1 MRVVR
6 ALVLPA
12 AVAALALFGWTY
24 DVPGPPPPPLSGAEL
39 AWVAAARDW
48 LRTPV
53 AQRCATPPPPPAP
66 TGRLE
71 LIGGSFADACEEQDP
86 ARAAVRLRE
95 ARARLAGELRDRQEL
110 LVEGG
115 LSGRSRVEPR
125 LGEALEALAADGG
138 PVEVRCWAQADWRG
152 VLAEESALTGAA
164 PRREWIWLPAERSL
178 QLQGVHCGPLVRLA
192 AGEEPRARG
201 RRVDLAL
208 ALWSAAVAA
217 ENVSLRPCVPAA
229 RLALVLGGARGYVFG
244 LVRFARRELR
254 PVLPRPSR
262 RCRTSRPSS

>member
-12 AVAALALFGWTY
+12 AVAALLLFGWTY

-39 AWVAAARDW
+39 VWVAAVRDW
-48 LRTPV
+48 LRTPAV
-53 AQRCATPPPPPAP
+53 KRCATRLPPAP

-71 LIGGSFADACEEQDP
+71 PIGGSFADACEEQDP
-86 ARAAVRLRE
+86 ARAAVTLRE
-95 ARARLAGELRDRQEL
+95 ARARLVGQLRDRREL
-110 LVEGG
+110 LVESG
-115 LSGRSRVEPR
+115 LSGRSRIEPR
-125 LGEALEALAADGG
+125 LGQALTAIAAGGG
-138 PVEVRCWAQADWRG
+138 PVEVRCWAQTDWRG

-164 PRREWIWLPAERSL
+164 PSREWIWLSAERSL

-192 AGEEPRARG
+192 AGEQPRARG

-208 ALWSAAVAA
+208 ALWTAAVAA
-217 ENVSLRPCVPAA
+217 ENVSLRPCLPPA
-229 RLALVLGGARGYVFG
+229 RLALVLGASRQYAFG
-244 LVRFARRELR
+244 LVRLARRELR
-254 PVLPRPSR
+254 PVLPAPSR